1 MIHRSL
7 SRPARLPRHARGHV
21 CGRLGVALGLLALAA
36 SACSSAEAEADKAKT
51 PASTTEK
58 RDTAIVHEPCDASS
72 SEAVKVDVRGNG
84 NAAITHVMKGGKE
97 VCRIV
102 DLNMDGAPDVF
113 IYYDDQGRER
123 RREQDFDRD
132 GRADEIT
139 IFENG
144 QIKLKMRETNYD
156 NKLDTWDYY
165 ENGRLVKRE
174 RDSDG
179 DGIIDQWWQFNNPA
193 KPNCAIVASDRNAD
207 GKPDP
212 DSVVDL
218 CGESYGAPK
227 TAAPGA
233 PPPAAAPA
241 PGAPAPAPSAAAVAA
256 PTATAAVAAPAP
268 STPAPATAAPAA
280 PPKKLPKN

>member
-1 MIHRSL
+1 MIQRSL
-7 SRPARLPRHARGHV
+7 YRSTM
-21 CGRLGVALGLLALAA
+21 LGVAVSLLQAV
-36 SACSSAEAEADKAKT
+36 ACSSSDEAADKVKS
-51 PASTTEK
+51 PANNEK
-58 RDTAIVHEPCDASS
+58 RDTTITHEPCDANSA
-72 SEAVKVDVRGNG
+72 EAVKLDVKGNG
-84 NAAITHVMKGGKE
+84 KAAITHVMKGGKE

-139 IFENG
+139 IYENG
-144 QIKLKMRETNYD
+144 QLKLKMRETNFD

-179 DGIIDQWWQFNNPA
+179 DGIIDQWWQFNNPQ
-193 KPNCAIVASDRNAD
+193 KPNCAIVASDRNGD

-212 DSVVDL
+212 NSVVDL
-218 CGESYGAPK
+218 CGESYGAVKAAGPG
-227 TAAPGA
+227 AAPGA
-233 PPPAAAPA
+233 TSAPS
-241 PGAPAPAPSAAAVAA
+241 PKSAPSAAPAASAV
-256 PTATAAVAAPAP
+256 
-268 STPAPATAAPAA
+268 PAA
-280 PPKKLPKN
+280 PDPVPPAASAAPSSAPASAVKRLPPKK